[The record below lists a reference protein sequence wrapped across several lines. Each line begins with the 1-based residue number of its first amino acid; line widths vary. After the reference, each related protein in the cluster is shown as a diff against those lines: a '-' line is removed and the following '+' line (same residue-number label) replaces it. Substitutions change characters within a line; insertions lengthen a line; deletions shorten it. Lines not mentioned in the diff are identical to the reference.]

1 MCKAGKVCYFQ
12 GKGKLNLTRVSRQEW
27 DPKESCLFATC
38 CLANWNSSTSNRRR
52 GGGRWRWQ
60 GNWAFQTHCCWN
72 NLASKGTT
80 VQLGPLFHYSLGVF
94 RIDTKAHGVGSFGK
108 TDIVKLLSLYCPPK
122 PREKI
127 NCANFIYFHL
137 LPSEEPINYILHH
150 NILPPTVSRSLKKE
164 NIEGKLTTLIWENYI
179 SRNSVWEWLA

>member
-1 MCKAGKVCYFQ
+1 MGPKRELLVCHLLL
-12 GKGKLNLTRVSRQEW
+12 GKLKLFNIKQE
-27 DPKESCLFATC
+27 A
-38 CLANWNSSTSNRRR
+38 R
-52 GGGRWRWQ
+52 GGRWRWQ

-94 RIDTKAHGVGSFGK
+94 RIDTKAHGVGSLGK

-137 LPSEEPINYILHH
+137 LPSEESINYILHH